1 MALSLTPMLTVRDA
15 ASAISFYER
24 AFGAT
29 ERERLT
35 TPAGQIVAE
44 MDIDGHPFFVVD
56 ENPEAFNISP
66 QALGGTTVRISLIV
80 EDPDA
85 SAARAIE
92 AGATEVFAVG
102 DQPYG
107 MRQGRVADPY
117 GHHWLLGRPLD

>member
-66 QALGGTTVRISLIV
+66 QALGGTTVRISLLV

>member
-1 MALSLTPMLTVRDA
+1 MAVSLTPMLTVRDA
-15 ASAISFYER
+15 ASAIAFYER

-66 QALGGTTVRISLIV
+66 QALGGTTVRISLLV